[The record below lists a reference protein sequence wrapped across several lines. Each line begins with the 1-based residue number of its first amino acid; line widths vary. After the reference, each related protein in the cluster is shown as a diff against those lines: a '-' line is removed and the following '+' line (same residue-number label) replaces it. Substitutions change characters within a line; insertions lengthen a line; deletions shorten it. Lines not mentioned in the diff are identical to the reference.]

1 MVLVMSNQRL
11 NRKIIYCVVSS
22 AGQRKSD
29 KESTSDL
36 QVLLCNPF
44 TLMSDQ
50 DRASPY
56 IISTIPSRQA
66 TRVNKYINE
75 GILDPILNSPN

>member
-1 MVLVMSNQRL
+1 MLSQVQDKESLSPH
-11 NRKIIYCVVSS
+11 
-22 AGQRKSD
+22 

-44 TLMSDQ
+44 TLMSNQ

-56 IISTIPSRQA
+56 IISTIPSQQA

-75 GILDPILNSPN
+75 GILDPILNSPNWHFKNCMADSRENC

>member
-1 MVLVMSNQRL
+1 MQDKESLSPH
-11 NRKIIYCVVSS
+11 
-22 AGQRKSD
+22 

-44 TLMSDQ
+44 TLVSDQ

-66 TRVNKYINE
+66 TVNE
-75 GILDPILNSPN
+75 GILDPILNSPNWHFKNCMADSRENC

>member
-1 MVLVMSNQRL
+1 MQDKESLSPH
-11 NRKIIYCVVSS
+11 
-22 AGQRKSD
+22 

-66 TRVNKYINE
+66 TRVNE
-75 GILDPILNSPN
+75 GIHDPILNSPNWHFKNCMADSRENF

>member
-1 MVLVMSNQRL
+1 MLSQVQDKESLSPH
-11 NRKIIYCVVSS
+11 
-22 AGQRKSD
+22 

-44 TLMSDQ
+44 TLVSDQ

-66 TRVNKYINE
+66 TRVNE
-75 GILDPILNSPN
+75 GILDPILNSPNWHFKNCMADSRENC